1 MARFTRL
8 PPNPLKTHSIDLKEN
23 QLVFNSASGVIN
35 APFLHEFQLPQE
47 KGGSMGFDADASNAE
62 LLSREIEHDEKKRS
76 RTLSGEGKEG
86 EEKEVEEKVEGGDGM
101 EVDNKA

>member
-1 MARFTRL
+1 
-8 PPNPLKTHSIDLKEN
+8 
-23 QLVFNSASGVIN
+23 
-35 APFLHEFQLPQE
+35 
-47 KGGSMGFDADASNAE
+47 MGFDADASNAE